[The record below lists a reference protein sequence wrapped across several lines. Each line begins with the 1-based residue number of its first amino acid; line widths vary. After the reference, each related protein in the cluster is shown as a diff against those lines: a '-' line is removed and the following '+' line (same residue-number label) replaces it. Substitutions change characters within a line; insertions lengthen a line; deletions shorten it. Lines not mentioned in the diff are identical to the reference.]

1 MTALPLSRWEL
12 QNPQQL
18 AELLTT
24 AQTWKEIEA
33 LGKAYPDWKRE
44 AWELLSPEKREY
56 IQQLK
61 QWKDCPTAQKFPLG
75 CTVER
80 INSTQGLTGQVIS
93 YWSAY
98 GVDYVMFRVGQDI
111 DWCQAIFLKRVKAD
125 NQSSEN

>member
-12 QNPQQL
+12 QSPQQL
-18 AELLTT
+18 ADLLAT

-33 LGKAYPDWKRE
+33 LGAAYPQWKRK
-44 AWELLSPEKREY
+44 AWELLSPEKQDH
-56 IQQLK
+56 IHQLK
-61 QWKDCPTAQKFPLG
+61 KWKDYPAAQKFPLG

-98 GVDYVMFRVGQDI
+98 DIDYVTFKVGDDI
-111 DWCQAIFLKRVKAD
+111 DWCRVTFLQKV
-125 NQSSEN
+125 NLEEEFSEN